1 MFHHILAQQYILCLI
16 EDDFVVNSKEIAFIF
31 QLIGCVPM
39 KAVTG
44 FVKLQP
50 LVFHFIT
57 LVFSCISRKI
67 WNLHNVVKESENYL

>member
-1 MFHHILAQQYILCLI
+1 MIFHPMLAQQCILCLI
-16 EDDFVVNSKEIAFIF
+16 DDDFIVNSKEIAFIF

-50 LVFHFIT
+50 LVFHLIT
-57 LVFSCISRKI
+57 LAFSCISRKI
-67 WNLHNVVKESENYL
+67 WKLHNVVKESEN